1 MGSQTQFHNSHPSLP
16 LIDFTTENLNPGSDS
31 WVSACQV
38 VRTALGDHGGFLALY
53 DEVDS
58 EVYDSFYSAMEQLF
72 DLPVETK
79 RKSTTEKPIFSYSG
93 QLSRIP
99 LYESVGIVDPLSVD
113 QCQNFTHVMW
123 PQGNDHFCK
132 SVHSYAKQLQGL
144 DHVVKR
150 MLFESYGLENKKLEC
165 LLDSTDYV
173 LRGYKYRTPKV
184 GESNLGVAPHSDT
197 AFLTIL
203 NQKVEGL
210 GVKLKNGEWFEVGA
224 SSSLYLVMGGD
235 ALQVWSND
243 RIPACEHRVLVNSKI
258 DRYSTGLLSYV
269 NNIMEPQEELVDEEN
284 PLCYKPFDH
293 YGYLR
298 FFLSEEALKS
308 TSRIK
313 AYCGI

>member
-1 MGSQTQFHNSHPSLP
+1 MESQQTHTNNSLP
-16 LIDFTTENLNPGSDS
+16 LIDFTSEKNVTPGSGS
-31 WVSACQV
+31 WVSACEE
-38 VRTALGDHGGFLALY
+38 VRRALEDHGGFLALY
-53 DEVDS
+53 DKVDS
-58 EVYDSFYSAMEQLF
+58 EVYESVYSSMEALF

-79 RKSTTEKPIFSYSG
+79 KRNTTPKPIFSYSG

-99 LYESVGIVDPLSVD
+99 LYESVGIVHALNVEE
-113 QCQNFTHVMW
+113 CRKFTNVMW
-123 PQGNDHFCK
+123 PQGNRSFCE
-132 SVHSYAKQLQGL
+132 SVNSYAKQLQGL
-144 DHVVKR
+144 DQVVKR
-150 MLFESYGLENKKLEC
+150 MLFESYGIENKKLEC

-210 GVKLKNGEWFEVGA
+210 GVKLKNGEWFEVGV
-224 SSSLYLVMGGD
+224 SPSLYLVMGGD
-235 ALQVWSND
+235 ALMVWSNN

-258 DRYSTGLLSYV
+258 DRYSMGLLSYI
-269 NNIMEPQEELVDEEN
+269 NKIMEPQEELVDDQN
-284 PLCYKPFDH
+284 PLHYKPFDH

-308 TSRIK
+308 DSRIK